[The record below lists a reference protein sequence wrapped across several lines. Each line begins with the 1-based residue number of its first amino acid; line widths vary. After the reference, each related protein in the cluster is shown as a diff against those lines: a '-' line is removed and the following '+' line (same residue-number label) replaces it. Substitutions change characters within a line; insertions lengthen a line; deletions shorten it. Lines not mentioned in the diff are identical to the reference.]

1 MMNKLKASFLIALF
15 STLLLGGC
23 SDDIRSKEFIVAA
36 VVPKT
41 GPIGYLGEQEVAG
54 LELAAEDINKKGG
67 VAGRKVRIKWED
79 TGGDIAKAVTAANK
93 LLLDGNVDMLFVTTT
108 GAVKAIAPIAESKGI
123 PMFAMSSDIGITNL
137 NRYLFRIYMNF
148 DDEQQTLASYIT
160 NKGFNKIAI
169 LRPEDEAFIHSQQA
183 LVKHLNPKIKDVVA
197 FETFA
202 RQDKSYRV
210 QIEKLL
216 QKNPDCL
223 VVLGYGPDYPTII
236 DQIKQN
242 PRSKNV
248 AIVGGYAMLSRAAQQ
263 RGTEVFKNVPFV
275 SFAAITSPA
284 LQKFSSRVTDR
295 LGRPAGQFL
304 DYLFAY
310 DALMFVEHVAKSPG
324 DSGQLMSAIEQA
336 KNYEGV
342 GGSYTFH
349 NSRDATVPLAIA
361 EFLNSDAQII
371 WVPAQ

>member
-1 MMNKLKASFLIALF
+1 MMNFLKTSCLIALF
-15 STLLLGGC
+15 FTLLLGGC
-23 SDDIRSKEFIVAA
+23 GDDIHNKEFIVAA

-67 VAGRKVRIKWED
+67 ITGRKVRIKWED

-93 LLLDGNVDMLFVTTT
+93 LLLNGDVDMLFVTTT

-148 DDEQQTLASYIT
+148 DDEQQTLADYIT
-160 NKGFNKIAI
+160 NKGFSKIAL
-169 LRPEDEAFIHSQQA
+169 LRPDDEAFIHSQQA
-183 LVKHLNPKIKDVVA
+183 LVKHLNPNVKDIVA
-197 FETFA
+197 FETFT
-202 RQDKSYRV
+202 RQDKNYRV

-248 AIVGGYAMLSRAAQQ
+248 AIIGGYAMLSRAAQQ
-263 RGTEVFKNVPFV
+263 SGTEVFKNVPFV

-284 LQKFSSRVTDR
+284 LQNFSSRVSDR

-310 DALMFVEHVAKSPG
+310 DALRFVEHIAKSPG
-324 DSGQLMSAIEQA
+324 DSGQLMSAIEQS
-336 KNYEGV
+336 KNYEGI
-342 GGSYTFH
+342 GGSYTFY
-349 NSRDATVPLAIA
+349 NAKDATVPLAIA

-371 WVPAQ
+371 WVPVR